1 MTRIVAVAIV
11 AAVAFLALVARDAR
25 RREAWQEA
33 LAEPAT
39 RRALDAG
46 LADIAEGRTRPWSWL
61 RADAD
66 GLYWRSTPSR
76 LALDGPAGVTNGVS
90 FTADDEPDWLGE
102 YDPSRHVV
110 WPYGGSIS

>member
-1 MTRIVAVAIV
+1 MTRRIVAVAIV

-25 RREAWQEA
+25 LRGAWQEA

-61 RADAD
+61 VA
-66 GLYWRSTPSR
+66 S
-76 LALDGPAGVTNGVS
+76 N
-90 FTADDEPDWLGE
+90 ADDEPDWLAE
-102 YDPSRHVV
+102 YDPAKHVI
-110 WPYGGSIS
+110 WPYGGTVS

>member
-1 MTRIVAVAIV
+1 VTRIVAVAIV

-25 RREAWQEA
+25 RRGAWQEA

-61 RADAD
+61 VTDAD
-66 GLYWRSTPSR
+66 DSI
-76 LALDGPAGVTNGVS
+76 
-90 FTADDEPDWLGE
+90 DWLAE
-102 YDPSRHVV
+102 YDPSRAVR